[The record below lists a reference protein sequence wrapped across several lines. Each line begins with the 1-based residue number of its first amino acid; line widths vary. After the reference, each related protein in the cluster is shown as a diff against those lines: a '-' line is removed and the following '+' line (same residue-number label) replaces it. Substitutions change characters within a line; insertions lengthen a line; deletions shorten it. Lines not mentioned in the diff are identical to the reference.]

1 MVIVKYLARLLTLA
15 CICATLAGC
24 ANLFPTK
31 SASAASAP
39 TPPAGPLPQE
49 SREVAQGPMPKPR
62 PAPALYIGG
71 QPEPIVEGP
80 KKADVL
86 PVVQVQF
93 QELPA
98 KEQPDNST
106 SLREL
111 YRRAVQRYATLD
123 TYAMRLKRREV
134 IGSKDRPEE
143 IMMCRFRKE
152 PFSVYFKWVGKE
164 GNGREVIYVK
174 NQHDNMI
181 HTLLAAGDH
190 PFRAAGSRYKVAPD
204 SFLLRAK
211 LRYPITDAGL
221 GPLIDNFGKLVQA
234 LEKGDSRFGTAQ
246 YIGPVKRPEFEKDV
260 IEVRQTLQP
269 QTDPNLPRGGQRL
282 WFFDPAN
289 QLPTLIIATDET
301 GREMEYYCHDHFW
314 LNHPMS
320 DEDFNPERMWP
331 GAK

>member
-80 KKADVL
+80 KKADVV

-98 KEQPDNST
+98 KEQPDNLT

-134 IGSKDRPEE
+134 IGAKQRPEE
-143 IMMCRFRKE
+143 IMMCLFRKE
-152 PFSVYFKWVGKE
+152 PWSVYFKWVGEE
-164 GNGREVIYVK
+164 GKGREVIYVK

-181 HTLLAAGDH
+181 HTLAGRRRSSLH
-190 PFRAAGSRYKVAPD
+190 GRPGSRFKVAPD
-204 SFLLRAK
+204 SFLVRAK
-211 LRYPITDAGL
+211 SRYPDHRCRPGT
-221 GPLIDNFGKLVQA
+221 LIERFGKLVQA
-234 LEKGDSRFGTAQ
+234 LEKGDDR
-246 YIGPVKRPEFEKDV
+246 
-260 IEVRQTLQP
+260 
-269 QTDPNLPRGGQRL
+269 
-282 WFFDPAN
+282 
-289 QLPTLIIATDET
+289 
-301 GREMEYYCHDHFW
+301 
-314 LNHPMS
+314 
-320 DEDFNPERMWP
+320 
-331 GAK
+331 